1 MASTEYS
8 VEVKPRPASE
18 GGGFIAVVPQLPGC
32 SGHGATPEEAA
43 RNAIDAIA
51 QFLSVRPAGAR

>member
-1 MASTEYS
+1 MAANEYS
-8 VEVKPRPASE
+8 VDVKPRSAAE

-32 SGHGATPEEAA
+32 NGYGATPEEAA

-51 QFLSVRPAGAR
+51 RFLSVKPAGAR

>member
-1 MASTEYS
+1 MAGTEYTID
-8 VEVKPRPASE
+8 VQPRPEAE

-32 SGHGATPEEAA
+32 NGYGATRDEAA

-51 QFLSVRPAGAR
+51 RFLSVKPVGGR